1 MRVKLAIL
9 ISTLSLVACGSNPPK
24 TQEVLV
30 TKVKTVAK
38 YPPETL
44 LKDCPVAKPP
54 DPKTYAKKSFKAK
67 EAALVEF
74 AAQQTVNVGSC
85 NKDKAALRQWK
96 AEQLKLEQELKDKE

>member
-1 MRVKLAIL
+1 MKTKLAIL
-9 ISTLSLVACGSNPPK
+9 VSALALVACGSNPPK
-24 TQEVLV
+24 VNETIV
-30 TKVKTVAK
+30 TKIKTVAK

-74 AAQQTVNVGSC
+74 AAQQTVNVGAC

>member
-9 ISTLSLVACGSNPPK
+9 LSTLALVACGSNPPK
-24 TQEVLV
+24 VHETVV

-38 YPPETL
+38 YPPEAL
-44 LKDCPVAKPP
+44 MKDCPVARPP

-96 AEQLKLEQELKDKE
+96 AEQIKLEQELKDKE